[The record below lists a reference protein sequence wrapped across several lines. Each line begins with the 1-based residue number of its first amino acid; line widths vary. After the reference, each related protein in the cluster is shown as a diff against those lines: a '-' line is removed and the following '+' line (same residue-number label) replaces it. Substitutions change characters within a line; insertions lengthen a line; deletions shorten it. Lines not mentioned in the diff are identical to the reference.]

1 MMKAIFVSKGRR
13 NGFTLLEVMIAVA
26 ILSIALV
33 AVYKSQS
40 QSVAMSTNARFLTSS
55 TLLAQMKMAELD
67 SLDAKEIAEG
77 QGDFGDSFPD
87 YAWRVKIS
95 DTEIFLLRKVTL
107 IIVNTKMITNN
118 VFELVLYKPLLQ

>member
-1 MMKAIFVSKGRR
+1 MMKAIVVSKGQR

-26 ILSIALV
+26 ILAIALV

-40 QSVAMSTNARFLTSS
+40 QSIAMSTNARFLTSAS
-55 TLLAQMKMAELD
+55 LLAQMKMAEID

-95 DTEIFLLRKVTL
+95 DTDINLLRKVTL
-107 IIVNTKMITNN
+107 IVVNTKMITNN
-118 VFELVLYKPLLQ
+118 TYELVLYKPLLQ

>member
-1 MMKAIFVSKGRR
+1 MMKAITESKGQR

-67 SLDAKEIAEG
+67 SLNARDIAEG
-77 QGDFGDSFPD
+77 QGDFGDSFSD

-95 DTEIFLLRKVTL
+95 DTEINLLRKVTL

-118 VFELVLYKPLLQ
+118 TFELVLYKPLLQ